1 MRQRILSPAPVR
13 RLLPI
18 ATLVALALIWG
29 YSWVPFKEG
38 VAHSSPFVFAT
49 LRTIP
54 GGLLLLGLMA
64 ALRRPLRPKAV
75 GLTMLLGLLQTS
87 GFLGFSMM
95 ALVTGGAGRTSVL
108 ANTWQFWILLMA
120 WPILGERLRGTQWL
134 SVLLGV
140 CGLVLIIEPWNLHG
154 VTSSLLT
161 LAGAVSWA
169 GSSIV
174 AKVLRRGHSV
184 DLLSLT
190 TWQMLFGSVP
200 LLLLAVVYPGALPDW
215 TAAFNLSLAFTL
227 VVTTCLG
234 SFLWLYALRELPASI
249 AGLGTLA
256 TPVFGILFSWA
267 QLGEQ
272 PTATEAAGMV
282 VILVGMAILFVQSLK
297 TAARGA
303 AGGGRQANRHPRL
316 KPFTFDTRRWNQAR
330 FARGYQTDRKEEA
343 WRRSTGP
350 TYRTRRR

>member
-1 MRQRILSPAPVR
+1 MPDDLLRSAR
-13 RLLPI
+13 RYLPI

-54 GGLLLLGLMA
+54 GSILMLGLMLLLG
-64 ALRRPLRPKAV
+64 RPLKPKAV

-95 ALVTGGAGRTSVL
+95 ALVTGGAGRTSIL

-120 WPILGERLRGTQWL
+120 WPILGERLRGSQWL
-134 SVLLGV
+134 SVLLGLS
-140 CGLVLIIEPWNLHG
+140 GLVLIIEPWNLQG
-154 VTSSLLT
+154 VTSSLFT

-174 AKVLRRGHSV
+174 AKVLRRRHSV

-200 LLLLAVVYPGALPDW
+200 LLALALVFHGELPDW
-215 TAAFNLSLAFTL
+215 SATFDLSLAFTL

-272 PTATEAAGMV
+272 PTLIEVAGMS
-282 VILVGMAILFVQSLK
+282 VIIVGMALL
-297 TAARGA
+297 
-303 AGGGRQANRHPRL
+303 
-316 KPFTFDTRRWNQAR
+316 
-330 FARGYQTDRKEEA
+330 FARGVRGVNTTGHATVAEPARAQAALDRPGVSSE
-343 WRRSTGP
+343 
-350 TYRTRRR
+350 